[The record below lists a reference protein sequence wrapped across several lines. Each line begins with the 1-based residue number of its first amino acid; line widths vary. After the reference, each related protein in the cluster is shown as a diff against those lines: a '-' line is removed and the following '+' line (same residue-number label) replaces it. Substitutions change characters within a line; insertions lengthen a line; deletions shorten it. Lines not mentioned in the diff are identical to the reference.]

1 MTNKYTE
8 IHTALKAKQNDLAKT
23 YGNDPRLSTIEGKMG
38 LVIMQLDN
46 LTIVVDAMLKQLGD
60 KVEQNSRN

>member
-8 IHTALKAKQNDLAKT
+8 IHTALIAKQHQLAKT
-23 YGNDPRLSTIEGKMG
+23 YSNDPRLFTLQGKLD

-46 LTIVVDAMLKQLGD
+46 LTIVVDAMLKELGD
-60 KVEQNSRN
+60 KVE